1 MTEKSKQDV
10 AAVFNTVA
18 ERYDNP
24 SMRFFPFCADRLI
37 DHLHPHPGSK
47 ILDVATGTGAV
58 ALAAAQAVGPEGR
71 IQAIDLSENMLHTA
85 VANLQRSG
93 LTNVDF
99 HIMDAEA
106 VEFKSRYFDCVTCS
120 FGIFF
125 LPDMQAGLTSWR
137 YVLKPGGR
145 VMFTSFTTKAFQPL
159 ADLFRQQME
168 NFGIVIPPD
177 DWMRLTT
184 KEECLALLEAAGFD
198 NSEVVVEQLG
208 YHLNGPEDW
217 WEIIYSSGFRGY
229 LEKLDAEQLGRFRV
243 EHLAEIQSLMDD
255 KGLWL
260 NVETLF
266 STGLRS
272 EK

>member
-1 MTEKSKQDV
+1 MTDQAKQDV
-10 AAVFNTVA
+10 VAVFEQVA
-18 ERYDNP
+18 ERYDNS

-37 DHLHPHPGSK
+37 AHLRPRSGDK
-47 ILDVATGTGAV
+47 VLDVATGTGAV
-58 ALAAAQAVGPEGR
+58 ALAAAQAIGPQGR
-71 IQAIDLSENMLHTA
+71 VQAIDLAENMLQAA

-99 HIMDAEA
+99 HLMDAES

-125 LPDMQAGLTSWR
+125 LPDMQAGLASWR
-137 YVLKPGGR
+137 QVLKPGGR
-145 VMFTSFTTKAFQPL
+145 VMFTSFTANAFQPL
-159 ADLFRQQME
+159 ADMFRQRME
-168 NFGIVIPPD
+168 SFGIDIPQEN
-177 DWMRLTT
+177 WMRLTAE
-184 KEECLALLEAAGFD
+184 EECVALLEAAGFG
-198 NSEVVVEQLG
+198 NTEIVVEQLG

-243 EHLAEIQSLMDD
+243 EHLAEIQSLMTD

-260 NVETLF
+260 DVETLF
-266 STGLRS
+266 STGVRP
-272 EK
+272 E